1 MILITGGACQ
11 GKLDF
16 AREKLKKEKPV
27 IAKGG
32 QTSIAELK
40 QADIITKFHLSIKEL
55 LREEKDPYPQVM
67 ELLEQN
73 PKVMIVMD
81 QLGCGIVPM
90 DAFDRKYRET
100 AGRIGCILAQQA
112 EEVWLVNAGIPRKLK
127 GTK

>member
-1 MILITGGACQ
+1 MILITGGICQ

-27 IAKGG
+27 IAEGG
-32 QTSIAELK
+32 HTSIEKLK
-40 QADIITKFHLSIKEL
+40 QADIITKFHLSVKEL
-55 LREEKDPYPQVM
+55 LRKGEEPYPLVR

-73 PKVMIVMD
+73 PEVMIIMD

-90 DAFDRKYRET
+90 DAFDRKYREA
-100 AGRIGCILAQQA
+100 AGRTGCMLAQQA
-112 EEVWLVNAGIPRKLK
+112 EEVWLVNAGIGMKLK